1 MIGFAGLSHLGLV
14 SSIVAAAKGFPVAA
28 FDPDS
33 VLCRDVGEG
42 RLPVSEPG
50 LTELL
55 TSNRSRLQVSNDP
68 SLLAQCAVVYIS
80 ADVPTDAAGRSD
92 LSPVRDL
99 VCKA

>member
-14 SSIVAAAKGFPVAA
+14 SSIVAAAKGFSVAA

-33 VLCRDVGEG
+33 ILCRVLADA
-42 RLPVSEPG
+42 RLPISEPG

-55 TSNRSRLQVSNDP
+55 TSNGSRLEISDNP
-68 SLLAQCAVVYIS
+68 SLLAQCAVVYVS

-92 LSPVRDL
+92 LSPVRNL
-99 VCKA
+99 